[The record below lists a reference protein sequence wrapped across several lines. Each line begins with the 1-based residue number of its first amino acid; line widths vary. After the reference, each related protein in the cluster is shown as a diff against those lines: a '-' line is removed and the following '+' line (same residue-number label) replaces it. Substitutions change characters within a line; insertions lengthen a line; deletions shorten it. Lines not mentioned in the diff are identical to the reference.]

1 NIIER
6 AFIRRYLVQQEL
18 MKVIRKKYK
27 CLLILLVILFMS
39 YFSVPLIITLSS
51 VDMLRNLTF
60 LGILFIWI
68 YTFLQFPF
76 TWFLGLIYFNY
87 TKKLDEKVEELLRKG
102 ES

>member
-1 NIIER
+1 M
-6 AFIRRYLVQQEL
+6 QQEL

-39 YFSVPLIITLSS
+39 YFSVPLIITLST

-60 LGILFIWI
+60 SGIPFIWI
-68 YTFLQFPF
+68 YTFLQIPL
-76 TWFLGLIYFNY
+76 TWILGWIYFNY
-87 TKKLDEKVEELLRKG
+87 TKKLDEKVEELLQKG